1 MFIMS
6 EKKAED
12 RELDELLTK
21 MPQFTDNRPKEEFY
35 QQLKSKI
42 ETQEKFEQRKR
53 IQVSMN
59 KWLPFIISV
68 ASVLILTVLV
78 SSYINN
84 DENSTAD
91 QAEESSIVEDQDQMR
106 TMEVEEESTM
116 DSDMTM
122 SGKLMSTIELTP
134 LDSTFTSVYEQ
145 DLNSDTVFHFSL
157 IENALSVPITIV
169 IPKEQIEMDF
179 PGRKPNSLELYDRY
193 AFEIDE
199 TSLGFQEYHPY
210 KGYFLAEGN
219 ILKHYLPT
227 DHGYDTAPGTAGPYI
242 SSINEIFSDFELFM
256 RVQED
261 GSPIEWDQ
269 VGTIDEPLEL
279 SGSEK
284 KVNYFAYKAFNNVTY
299 LSPNFNKTFDTLSEA
314 LQDMKNPENEI
325 YTSVIPKDVTYTLS
339 GNKGLVVHF
348 DKPLNLEALEES
360 EASRLIEAISLTAA
374 SFNQS
379 VHLKNVVQDN
389 WNGIDFSNPLPVP
402 IGPNGFTMQTH

>member
-42 ETQEKFEQRKR
+42 ETQEKFEERKR

-106 TMEVEEESTM
+106 TMEVEEESSM

-145 DLNSDTVFHFSL
+145 GLNSDTVFHFSL

-325 YTSVIPKDVTYTLS
+325 YTSVIPKDVTYTLT

-402 IGPNGFTMQTH
+402 IGPNGFIMQTH